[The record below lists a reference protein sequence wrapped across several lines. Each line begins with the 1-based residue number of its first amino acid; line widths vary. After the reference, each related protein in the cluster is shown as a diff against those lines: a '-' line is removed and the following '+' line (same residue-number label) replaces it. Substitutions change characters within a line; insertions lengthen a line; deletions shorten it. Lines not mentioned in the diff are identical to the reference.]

1 MEFFNFEP
9 EEYQI
14 LEEIEVDETIQRP
27 EKVRFYT
34 LEDQLVDATEKMIPR
49 DRRYTRFELEKIK
62 SEVRRFEELYRT
74 FVIQTID
81 GYEVQAPDAPTAFDW
96 VFPAH
101 PPIFE
106 RYVDKVDMKRI
117 HQGFLASSRAPGY
130 YPRLLSLLPKVRLMG
145 SVIETPGL
153 EYPIYRPTKVMDI
166 DVKHTE
172 NRILLPASTMLHL
185 VRHEDQTYTSA
196 LEEMTGTEDSVK
208 IAGYRIRPRPVDIPN
223 PNPDHPFFREN
234 TDSFLDSTSYLNEVL
249 PSIGAIMEHGIPV
262 TRDPY
267 GEGLKYLKVYDV
279 KLQNIPWNL
288 WRTRFPPIEAV
299 TKTPQIDD
307 LKFPKPAQNAPS
319 EKILKAY
326 GVPYAPGISARK
338 WLMEQPDGGELIVQ
352 ALLADS
358 FTNGSVPAIP
368 GLNLGPL
375 DYPPTTLE
383 QCILTGKIFEEFQTA
398 GVVRRIPGKKG
409 KTPDDDAPDTFVCV
423 PPEFVLQ
430 ERRQLG
436 YVGRVPFKEEA
447 PAEILKNHV
456 DSLGKY
462 RVVEKTEK
470 KETEAKTPARPVS
483 DKRVEI
489 LAILEDEHRIP
500 VDKTR
505 DIRELLKSAV
515 LEKQVYSDTDGLF
528 VVCSHS
534 LAVLSGDLAS
544 DRRKFYEDWTAQE
557 DGFRVCRFC
566 GERIIRE
573 DAVVQDE
580 YDSSGRRI
588 SVEATDQAVYTSD
601 TLAHYITGIKKLQSL
616 FKLDNPMENTMYTLL
631 TILHVLPEAGETERF
646 LMNART
652 LEAKIFSA
660 AKTVTDTVKIQ
671 KGVLGIAMTIV
682 ILQGHLPLLVPRR
695 SFGSRPLKIDGYP
708 RDKTK
713 EDGVT
718 IVDSMIRVLTATYD
732 AFPTAVK
739 GPSAPLI
746 RAVLRNSGQIKK
758 AIYAFL
764 DSKVLIHEEIK
775 AILAKASMRYAELPP
790 PTTEVKALIDPV
802 IPSMKLGVVE
812 HAGECRNNLA
822 VLASSRPPKI
832 QQEDPP
838 LKPGIVPARNSTIIL
853 PSKSKRTKVV
863 AMPVEEI
870 VRRRGIGPGKIKFE
884 LDDGWRTNLLL
895 ASRLSDLF
903 QLGLPIA
910 TVDSRQD
917 PDSLRDIAKGYVFEA
932 LQEIQKSPVT
942 LKKFAE
948 LRNTDITL
956 LMLSAKIDLEMAA
969 VNRVLAR
976 QRKTFVQRMA
986 EKSDFE
992 REIIEELKRR
1002 GMAPII
1008 ITTEDRDL
1016 FATEIENELRPRVTF
1031 EEVEAELAVPEDE
1044 GVGLPQA
1051 PEGPEE
1057 DTAGL
1062 VVDGGDYG
1070 DVAPLP
1076 VGRDPPFASLADDAT
1091 TSV

>member
-34 LEDQLVDATEKMIPR
+34 LEDQLVDATEKLIPR

-62 SEVRRFEELYRT
+62 SEVQRFEDLYRT

-81 GYEVQAPDAPTAFDW
+81 GYEVQAPKPPTAFDW

-106 RYVDKVDMKRI
+106 RYVDEVDMRRI
-117 HQGFLASSRAPGY
+117 HRGFLMSSRAPGY
-130 YPRLLSLLPKVRLMG
+130 YPRLLSLLPKVRLTG
-145 SVIETPGL
+145 SDVATRGID
-153 EYPIYRPTKVMDI
+153 YPIYTPTKVMDE
-166 DVKHTE
+166 DVKHTA
-172 NRILLPASTMLHL
+172 NRIILPESTMLHL
-185 VRHEDQTYTSA
+185 VRHEDQTYTTT
-196 LEEMTGTEDSVK
+196 LEPVSDTQDSVK
-208 IAGYRIRPRPVDIPN
+208 ITGYRIRPRPVDIPN

-234 TDSFLDSTSYLNEVL
+234 TDSFLDSTSYLDEVL
-249 PSIGAIMEHGIPV
+249 PSISAIMEHGVPV

-288 WRTRFPPIEAV
+288 WRTRFPPVESV
-299 TKTPQIDD
+299 TKTPQVED

-326 GVPYAPGISARK
+326 GVPYAPGTSARK
-338 WLMEQPDGGELIVQ
+338 WLMEQPDGGELIVR

-368 GLNLGPL
+368 GLSLGPL
-375 DYPPTTLE
+375 EYPPTTLE

-409 KTPDDDAPDTFVCV
+409 KTPDDDGPDTFVCV

-483 DKRVEI
+483 DKRVEV
-489 LAILEDEHRIP
+489 LAILDDEHRVP

-505 DIRELLKSAV
+505 DVRELLKTAV

-528 VVCSHS
+528 VVCSHT
-534 LAVLSGDLAS
+534 LAILNGDLAS

-573 DAVVQDE
+573 DAIVQDE
-580 YDSSGRRI
+580 YDSNGRRI
-588 SVEATDQAVYTSD
+588 NIEAMDQVVYTSD

-616 FKLDNPMENTMYTLL
+616 FKLDNPVENTIYTLL

-646 LMNART
+646 LLNARR
-652 LEAKIFSA
+652 LEANIFKSGA
-660 AKTVTDTVKIQ
+660 AITDTIKIQ

-682 ILQGHLPLLVPRR
+682 MLQGHLPLLIPRR
-695 SFGSRPLKIDGYP
+695 SFGSRPLKLDGYP
-708 RDKTK
+708 RDKAK
-713 EDGVT
+713 DDGVT
-718 IVDSMIRVLTATYD
+718 IVDSMIRVITATYD

-758 AIYAFL
+758 AVFQFL
-764 DSKVLIHEEIK
+764 DVKVMVHEEIK
-775 AILAKASMRYAELPP
+775 AIMSKARARYAELPP
-790 PTTEVKALIDPV
+790 PTAELKTLIDPV

-812 HAGECRNNLA
+812 HAGECRTNMA

-832 QQEDPP
+832 HQEEPP
-838 LKPGIVPARNSTIIL
+838 LKTGILPAKNSTLVL
-853 PSKSKRTKVV
+853 PSKSRRTKVV
-863 AMPVEEI
+863 VMPEREI
-870 VRRRGIGPGKIKFE
+870 VARRNVGPGTIKYAI
-884 LDDGWRTNLLL
+884 DDGWRTNLLL

-903 QLGLPIA
+903 QMELPIA

-932 LQEIQKSPVT
+932 LQEIQKSPVK

-1008 ITTEDRDL
+1008 ITTEDREL
-1016 FATEIENELRPRVTF
+1016 FAGEIENELRPRVSF

-1076 VGRDPPFASLADDAT
+1076 VGRDPPFASLTDDAA